1 MRKKIC
7 VSIFIVTIIYIILG
21 MLGNKVFATT
31 PGTLTSDLSGIDD
44 ARYPGYKVLI
54 IDMRAKHPNYRF

>member
-31 PGTLTSDLSGIDD
+31 PGTLTSDISGIDD
-44 ARYPGYKVLI
+44 VCTQSRVVIMGLL
-54 IDMRAKHPNYRF
+54 YRNGLE